1 MADDIRNNEETEE
14 MENDNIVELTDED
27 GNAVQF
33 EHLATLEHEGKKYL
47 ALMPLEAAADE
58 ETDEEEGEVLLLE
71 IAQDENGEDVY
82 VSLEDEALAET
93 VFQKFLALMEEED
106 EE

>member
-1 MADDIRNNEETEE
+1 M
-14 MENDNIVELTDED
+14 
-27 GNAVQF
+27 
-33 EHLATLEHEGKKYL
+33 
-47 ALMPLEAAADE
+47 
-58 ETDEEEGEVLLLE
+58 LLLE

-106 EE
+106 GE

>member
-47 ALMPLEAAADE
+47 ALMPLEA
-58 ETDEEEGEVLLLE
+58 DEEEGEVLLLE

-106 EE
+106 GE